1 MEREHKKKQRALT
14 LEENKQL
21 IENIEAKMTL
31 LKEEKH
37 QHFNT
42 LKKVAF
48 INLRAILEPFL
59 IFQKLK
65 YNCITL
71 SHSF

>member
-42 LKKVAF
+42 LKKVEH
-48 INLRAILEPFL
+48 L
-59 IFQKLK
+59 
-65 YNCITL
+65 L
-71 SHSF
+71 S